1 MGDPISKVTIIGG
14 GTAGWMAATYLVT
27 RLNSRAEKP
36 VEISLIESPNIPTVG
51 VGEATVPTMKSWFQE
66 LDLDES
72 AFITRC
78 NASFKLGVRFVNW
91 DQDINGNPLSYVHPF
106 DGMGDNIAGYNPAY
120 YFHKFNDPGGAS
132 NYSIYHSPITA
143 VVEGRKGPRPLDAN
157 NFEGVLNYA
166 YHLDAGLFAKY
177 LCEIGTKRGVKHILD
192 DVNDIELDER
202 GYVTAVQ
209 LQESGRHEVELV
221 IDCTGFR
228 SMVLQQALGVEF
240 EDYGKYLLNDRALAV
255 QLPHL
260 EPTRLDPCTRSTALG
275 AGWSWR
281 VPLYSRIGTGY
292 VFSSAFRS
300 DEEATQEFLDHLG
313 PMGKGAEPRAISMKV
328 GRARKSWAKNCISV
342 GLSGG
347 FIEPLESTAIY
358 LVHRSLGWIVDYF
371 PDKDFSPVLSNRFNK
386 LTEALYSEIRDFIIL
401 HYCTGTRS
409 DSAYWKAA
417 REDITVPDSLQEKLE
432 LFKHALPTE
441 DELDSGFL
449 FSGLSYLIVLF
460 GKGYFKGVNF
470 PADRAISADDW
481 ERYQNVLHGVSAEL
495 LTNLPDHHQLL
506 SQIRASHSPD
516 SEDQALRD
524 AVNRTAQNQPVVAMP
539 GQSLSPAISFATDT
553 PDDGGNIL

>member
-1 MGDPISKVTIIGG
+1 MGEPISKVSIIGG
-14 GTAGWMAATYLVT
+14 GTAGWMAAVHLVT

-36 VEISLIESPNIPTVG
+36 LEVCLIESPDIPTVG
-51 VGEATVPTMKSWFQE
+51 VGEATVPTMKRWFQE
-66 LDLDES
+66 LELDES
-72 AFITRC
+72 AFIQRC

-91 DQDINGNPLSYVHPF
+91 DHDINGNPLDYVHPF
-106 DGMGDNIAGYNPAY
+106 DGLGDDISGYNPAY

-143 VVEGRKGPRPLDAN
+143 IVESRKGPKPLDAE

-177 LCEIGTKRGVKHILD
+177 LREIGIERGVTHILD
-192 DVNDIELDER
+192 TVNDIELGEN
-202 GYVTAVQ
+202 GFVSAVQ
-209 LQESGRHEVELV
+209 LQDNGRHEVELV

-228 SMVLQQALGVEF
+228 SMILQQTLGVEF
-240 EDYGKYLLNDRALAV
+240 EPYDKYLLNDRALAV

-292 VFSSAFRS
+292 VFSSAHRT
-300 DEEATQEFLDHLG
+300 DEEATQEFLEHLG
-313 PMGKGAEPRAISMKV
+313 PMAKGAEPRAIPIRV
-328 GRARKSWAKNCISV
+328 GRAKQSWAKNCISI

-358 LVHRSLGWIVDYF
+358 IVDKALGWIVDNF
-371 PDKDFSPVLSNRFNK
+371 PDKDFSPILSNRYNK
-386 LTEALYSEIRDFIIL
+386 LSESLYTEIRDFIVM
-401 HYCTGTRS
+401 HYCTGTRNDS
-409 DSAYWKAA
+409 DYWKAA
-417 REDITVPDSLQEKLE
+417 REDIIVPDSLQAKLD
-432 LFKHALPTE
+432 LYKHALPTE

-460 GKGYFKGVNF
+460 GKGYFKDVTF
-470 PADRAISADDW
+470 AADRAISAEDW
-481 ERYQNVLHGVSAEL
+481 GRYQNVLHGVTAEL
-495 LTNLPDHHQLL
+495 ITNLPDHHQLL
-506 SQIRASHSPD
+506 TQIRSRHAPID
-516 SEDQALRD
+516 ENQALQD
-524 AVNRTAQNQPVVAMP
+524 AINRTVANQPVITLPEQPMTP
-539 GQSLSPAISFATDT
+539 DISFADQ
-553 PDDGGNIL
+553 PDNGGNIL